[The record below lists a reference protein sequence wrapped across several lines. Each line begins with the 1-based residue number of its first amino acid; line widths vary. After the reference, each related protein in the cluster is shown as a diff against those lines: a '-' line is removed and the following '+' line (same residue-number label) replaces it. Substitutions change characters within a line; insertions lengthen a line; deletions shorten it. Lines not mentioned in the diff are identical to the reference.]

1 MIIQVLAALVALPT
15 FKQKVTTEWP
25 DAKAAEAATAEVV
38 MLGEGERFVFSG
50 RWDDRNTRSLAVAK
64 ALSPLGFRST
74 FYVNGRSSPDYAKIL
89 REEVA
94 LGNSIGCHTISHDYM
109 SRLLPVK
116 SFREIL
122 ENRIELEIDS
132 QSPVVTLGMPY
143 GQGGAG
149 SSAAGFDNIRVVGEA
164 ASNAGLLGGAEGNGH
179 SGERFGLAPDDW
191 VGSFV
196 FRANDQKPDLALFTK
211 GLAEGTNLV
220 ARGKLPGGPHVTLGV
235 HPWQKD
241 EGLVDLAAMV
251 KDAIAAP
258 GTVLMDEN
266 QYVAYRLQAL
276 RATVEKVKTEGK
288 RAVFQIVRP
297 HPYAIG
303 AAVPLNLKLSDGRL
317 LRVDPPKVLDVP
329 AEYAR
334 LDGALSVSDDD
345 TTFTLAFTN
354 TGKDAM
360 KHVSFTLRLPPGY
373 RPGVIEQKV
382 KSIAPGET
390 VRPVFEAKVPE
401 NPLFREGTLYAA
413 VEINVP
419 GKRIWAPVAKKR
431 GGGAKIPYPRDNA
444 LFSGP
449 WLLSEAPAADALQAM
464 SVPGAKLV
472 GEWLPC
478 DGSPE
483 DDAAWAVTGYRKGD
497 GYRVKK
503 LAGWNP
509 APPGKELGYA
519 LAFDFTADTAAHGEE
534 WDFVFEGG
542 HVTAKNLTGWLNG
555 ERHDGKLT
563 GRHRLRNGANRLVV
577 LLSAIDANMY
587 QTVLSVR
594 SAKDASPAV
603 FVGSSHP

>member
-1 MIIQVLAALVALPT
+1 MFVQVLAALVALPMFEQT
-15 FKQKVTTEWP
+15 VTTEWP
-25 DAKAAEAATAEVV
+25 DAKTAQAATAELV
-38 MLGEGERFVFSG
+38 MLGAGERFVFSG
-50 RWDDRNTRSLAVAK
+50 RWDDRNVRSLAVAK
-64 ALSPLGFRST
+64 ALSSLGFKST
-74 FYVNGRSSPDYAKIL
+74 FYVNGRSRTDYTKIL
-89 REEVA
+89 RELVS
-94 LGNSIGCHTISHDYM
+94 LGNSIGCHTISHDFM

-132 QSPVVTLGMPY
+132 QSPVVTLAMPY

-149 SSAAGFDNIRVVGEA
+149 SAAAGFDNIKVVGEA
-164 ASNAGLLGGAEGNGH
+164 ASNAGLLGGAEGEGR
-179 SGERFGLAPDDW
+179 SSEMFGLALDDW

-196 FRANDQKPDLALFTK
+196 FRANDQKPDPEVFAK
-211 GLAEGTNLV
+211 GLATGTNLV
-220 ARGKLPGGPHVTLGV
+220 ACGKLSGGPHITLGV
-235 HPWQKD
+235 HPWQTD
-241 EGLVDLAAMV
+241 AGLVDLAAMV

-258 GTVLMDEN
+258 GTVLMNEN
-266 QYVAYRLQAL
+266 QYVAYRLQFL
-276 RATVEKVKTEGK
+276 RSTVRKAKVEGK
-288 RAVFQIVRP
+288 TASFEIIRP
-297 HPYAIG
+297 HPHALG
-303 AAVPLNLKLSDGRL
+303 AAVPLNLWLSDGRI
-317 LRVDPPKVLDVP
+317 LRVDPPKALNVP
-329 AEYAR
+329 TEYSR

-360 KHVSFTLRLPPGY
+360 KRVSFTLRLPPGY
-373 RPGVIEQKV
+373 RPGVIERTV
-382 KSIAPGET
+382 KSIGPGET
-390 VRPVFEAKVPE
+390 IRPVFKAKVPA

-413 VEINVP
+413 VEINAP
-419 GKRIWAPVAKKR
+419 GKRIWAQVAKKR

-449 WLLSEAPAADALQAM
+449 WLLSEAPAADAFQAM
-464 SVPGAKLV
+464 SVSGAKLV

-497 GYRVKK
+497 GSRVRK

-519 LAFDFTADTAAHGEE
+519 LAFDFMADTAAHGEE

-555 ERHDGKLT
+555 EQHDGKLT

-603 FVGSSHP
+603 FVEGKGR